1 MLNMTKEEFNNMS
14 LAEQGVA
21 IINEGKHLTQIKKGD
36 NLNNLYTINDFF
48 IEIIY
53 SIPTNEIISIEVLTD
68 MSKIDQYI
76 DGNQTKAKN
85 KTKGT
90 VSLN

>member
-1 MLNMTKEEFNNMS
+1 MTKEEFNKMS
-14 LAEQGVA
+14 LAEQGMV
-21 IINEGKHLTQIKKGD
+21 IITEGKHLTQIKKGD
-36 NLNNLYTINDFF
+36 NLNNLYTIDDFF

-53 SIPTNEIISIEVLTD
+53 SISTNEITTIEVLTD

-76 DGNQTKAKN
+76 EGNQKNQKN
-85 KTKGT
+85 KVKGT

>member
-1 MLNMTKEEFNNMS
+1 MTKEEFNNMS

-21 IINEGKHLTQIKKGD
+21 IINEGKHFTQIKKGD

>member
-1 MLNMTKEEFNNMS
+1 MTKEEFNKMS
-14 LAEQGVA
+14 LAEQGMV
-21 IINEGKHLTQIKKGD
+21 IITEGKHLTQIKKGD
-36 NLNNLYTINDFF
+36 NLNNLYTIDDFF

-53 SIPTNEIISIEVLTD
+53 SISTDEITTIEVLTD

-76 DGNQTKAKN
+76 EGNQKKQKN
-85 KTKGT
+85 KVKGT

>member
-1 MLNMTKEEFNNMS
+1 MTKEEFNNMS

-21 IINEGKHLTQIKKGD
+21 IINEGKHLTQLKKGD

>member
-1 MLNMTKEEFNNMS
+1 MTKEEFNNMS